1 MADAGAFFQSCAHA
15 GALLG
20 SLCAILIVPPVVW
33 MIVRYAKPR
42 ILAMDADRCWQAPFA
57 AVGSLLP
64 GASFLSIA
72 AFGLTVGTSSNCLQF
87 TTGRIIFAA
96 LLFLTA
102 LALARAA
109 WITAVRLGEVASIR
123 RSSSD
128 AGDRLRAAAPLI
140 CAVREIDVANPFCAV
155 LGILHPVIVVSTGAL
170 DRLDDEELSAA
181 LSHEAAH
188 VQRYDHVL
196 GALAAFFSD
205 LLPFAGDDLLKTYW
219 EAREFAA
226 DQRAVSQ
233 TKVEAL
239 AGAIIAMA
247 KPPCLGLAALDGG
260 TVTARL
266 QRLLKPSGQSV
277 SPRGRMIAGS
287 ALSLATMIAL
297 LPLAAGALGFL
308 SCHTQ

>member
-1 MADAGAFFQSCAHA
+1 
-15 GALLG
+15 
-20 SLCAILIVPPVVW
+20 
-33 MIVRYAKPR
+33 
-42 ILAMDADRCWQAPFA
+42 MDSDRCWQAPFA

-87 TTGRIIFAA
+87 TTGRVIFAL
-96 LLFLTA
+96 LLFLTI

-109 WITAVRLGEVASIR
+109 WIAVVHSREAASIR
-123 RSSSD
+123 LLSYEPSE
-128 AGDRLRAAAPLI
+128 RLKAAAPPM
-140 CAVREIDVANPFCAV
+140 CAVREIADVNPFCAV
-155 LGILHPVIVVSTGAL
+155 VGVLHPMIVVSTGAL
-170 DRLDDEELSAA
+170 HRLDDEKLSAA

-196 GALAAFFSD
+196 GALTAFFTD
-205 LLPFAGDDLLKTYW
+205 LLPFASDDLLTTYW

-226 DQRAVSQ
+226 DQRAVTQ

-239 AGAIIAMA
+239 AGAIVAMA
-247 KPPCLGLAALDGG
+247 KPPRLGLAALDGG

-266 QRLLKPSGQSV
+266 YRLLAPSAQSV

-287 ALSLATMIAL
+287 ALSLATMITL
-297 LPLAAGALGFL
+297 RPLAASALGFL
-308 SCHTQ
+308 SCHSQ